1 VDYSKLVAMAVIADS
16 IESIDSILLDY
27 FAAIISLKD
36 SLNFQLFS
44 PIFYY
49 SINYLIIFHLLAHFM

>member
-27 FAAIISLKD
+27 FAATISLKG
-36 SLNFQLFS
+36 SLNFQLFN

-49 SINYLIIFHLLAHFM
+49 FIMYLIISRLIAHFM